1 MQTRTIRTRSRVLA
15 RIGILGLLAGG
26 LASAAYQALG
36 EARDRR
42 RFPPPGELV
51 DLGGRRLHLW
61 RAGEGSPAVVIA
73 TSLGEPA
80 YGWAELQR
88 RLAQHTTVVVYDR
101 AGLGWSDPG
110 PWPTGKQTVDDLHA
124 LLHAARIPAPY
135 VLVGHSAGG
144 LHMRLYA
151 ARHPEQVAGLMLV
164 DASHPDQSHRLR
176 QRCGG
181 WQLSRPAHWLRV
193 AKRAFRPLGLARL
206 RGSLRAQYGHA
217 AGTAELGRGVPPELA
232 EAAAAIGRSSRQRR
246 AAVRELLAFFS
257 VAAEASRVV
266 AGTPGSLGRLPLTVI
281 TRGATDPPP
290 WPACA
295 EAIWQ
300 ELQAELSL
308 LSQRGIHLHAQSGDH
323 FVHRSDPD
331 LVARAIAALVDQV
344 RATA

>member
-1 MQTRTIRTRSRVLA
+1 
-15 RIGILGLLAGG
+15 LLAGG
-26 LASAAYQALG
+26 LASATYQALG

-51 DLGGRRLHLW
+51 DIDGRRLHLW

-110 PWPTGKQTVDDLHA
+110 PWPTGTGKRIVDDLHA

-144 LHMRLYA
+144 LHVRLHA

-206 RGSLRAQYGHA
+206 RGSLRARYGHGA
-217 AGTAELGRGVPPELA
+217 DTADPQPGLPPELT

-246 AAVRELLAFFS
+246 AAVREMLTFSS
-257 VAAEASRVV
+257 VAAEAAQVV

-281 TRGATDPPP
+281 TRGTKDPPP

-300 ELQAELSL
+300 ELQVELAL
-308 LSQRGIHLHAQSGDH
+308 LSERGTHLHATSGDH

-331 LVARAIAALVDQV
+331 LVARAITDLIDQV